1 MVRAV
6 AAAITAL
13 TLMLAAAK
21 LGGSID
27 LPWRWVTA
35 PLWITALALL
45 AGWLVFLVTMSAAIH
60 RREADLE
67 AGLKKAP
74 DDDDRR

>member
-13 TLMLAAAK
+13 TLILTAAK

-35 PLWITALALL
+35 PLWVTALALL
-45 AGWLVFLVTMSAAIH
+45 AGWLIFLLTMSAAMH
-60 RREADLE
+60 RRETDLD
-67 AGLKKAP
+67 ARLKKSS
-74 DDDDRR
+74 DEDG

>member
-13 TLMLAAAK
+13 TLMMAAAK

-27 LPWRWVTA
+27 LSWAWVTA
-35 PLWITALALL
+35 PLWISALGLL
-45 AGWLVFLVTMSAAIH
+45 AGWLIFLVTMSAAMH
-60 RREADLE
+60 RREADLD
-67 AGLKKAP
+67 ARLKKSSDE
-74 DDDDRR
+74 DD